1 MPHTKKKGGGG
12 RERGGGM
19 LPVSNINS
27 PFELNAK
34 SLPGITKFFTLSN
47 FFTYIE

>member
-1 MPHTKKKGGGG
+1 MPHTKKKGGG
-12 RERGGGM
+12 REGKGGGM
-19 LPVSNINS
+19 LPVLNINS
-27 PFELNAK
+27 PFELNVK